1 MKEHVKF
8 FNTIKGQ
15 EECNMLDIVLTI
27 VSAICTVFS
36 ILGAVRSNI
45 YYRKSRQLTMYA
57 NTNVAFMET
66 QKIIAAFPELL
77 KLANNTRKR
86 GTNSVKEVAKHGENI
101 KKSIN
106 KIRESLPVE
115 DYKEI
120 QELLNTRELKVEEYI
135 DSFITGEVLVDEKF
149 VSDAKFTKCQNKF
162 YEIQLLLKKKLEELS
177 EKLK

>member
-1 MKEHVKF
+1 
-8 FNTIKGQ
+8 
-15 EECNMLDIVLTI
+15 MLDIVLTI
-27 VSAICTVFS
+27 VSAI
-36 ILGAVRSNI
+36 
-45 YYRKSRQLTMYA
+45 
-57 NTNVAFMET
+57 
-66 QKIIAAFPELL
+66 

-101 KKSIN
+101 KKSIG

-115 DYKEI
+115 DYKEV
-120 QELLNTRELKVEEYI
+120 QELLNTRELKIEEYI

-149 VSDAKFTKCQNKF
+149 VFDDKFTKCQNKF